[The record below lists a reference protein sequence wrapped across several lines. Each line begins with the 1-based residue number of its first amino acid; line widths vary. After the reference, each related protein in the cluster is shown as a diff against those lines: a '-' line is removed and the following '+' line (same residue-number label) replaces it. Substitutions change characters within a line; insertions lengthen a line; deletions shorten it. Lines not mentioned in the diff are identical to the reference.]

1 MKKIIAVILATFI
14 ICTFA
19 ACKKGNQSE
28 PLSTSSFESPSALP
42 SKVISEPSSK
52 SQSKSTESFVNDET
66 SSKITQNNESHTT
79 VLSTEITVP
88 LKTEPEN
95 DGAVVTYISE
105 SPDNKYICRVAEK
118 YGSDKANL
126 IAFIKKNSST
136 PGATVLE
143 FSGKKDSNGNLIATA
158 EELKYVYE
166 ISDNGTNRRASK
178 DGNNNDNYN
187 KVAAKVAYSLG
198 EKFLLPSI
206 DEMREKRRYEDY
218 FAD

>member
-1 MKKIIAVILATFI
+1 MKKTVAVI
-14 ICTFA
+14 FA
-19 ACKKGNQSE
+19 VMFLLCSFASCKKNNAEVNNTQTSE
-28 PLSTSSFESPSALP
+28 SSSYTVSSSEATQDNEILP
-42 SKVISEPSSK
+42 TAE
-52 SQSKSTESFVNDET
+52 STET
-66 SSKITQNNESHTT
+66 KT
-79 VLSTEITVP
+79 P
-88 LKTEPEN
+88 LKTEPAN
-95 DGAVVTYISE
+95 DGKVVTYISE
-105 SPDNKYICRVAEK
+105 NPNNKYICRVAEK

-143 FSGKKDSNGNLIATA
+143 FSGKTDSNGNLITTA
-158 EELKYVYE
+158 DELVYVYE

-206 DEMREKRRYEDY
+206 DEMRAERKYEDY

>member
-1 MKKIIAVILATFI
+1 MKKTVAVI
-14 ICTFA
+14 FA
-19 ACKKGNQSE
+19 VMFLLCSFASCKKNNAEVNNTQTSE
-28 PLSTSSFESPSALP
+28 SSSYTVSSSEATQDNEILP
-42 SKVISEPSSK
+42 TAEP
-52 SQSKSTESFVNDET
+52 TET
-66 SSKITQNNESHTT
+66 KA
-79 VLSTEITVP
+79 P
-88 LKTEPEN
+88 LKTEPAN
-95 DGAVVTYISE
+95 DGKVVTYISE
-105 SPDNKYICRVAEK
+105 NPNNIYICRVAEK

-143 FSGKKDSNGNLIATA
+143 FSGKTDSNGNLITTA
-158 EELKYVYE
+158 DELVYVYE

-206 DEMREKRRYEDY
+206 DEMRAERKYEDY